1 MNRFLPTL
9 LVLLPAVTDVA
20 ATPPPADLG
29 AFLEEAEN
37 KSPALRAAMARL
49 EALRRTPSQARALPD
64 PEVGLAY
71 TNDGLSGFTLGDSE
85 FSNLALT
92 WRQEVP
98 YPGKRGQAGEV
109 AEESARIS
117 ETDYER
123 VRLEVASAVKVAYAD
138 LYRLDRAAAFLD
150 EARLA
155 LDILVEG
162 ARSRYEVGSGVQES
176 ILKAQTEVL
185 KLEAERAR
193 VTGERRGV
201 EARLNAILGRA
212 DQGSIGEVVIL
223 PPAGLPEDPGALE
236 ETAIAASPLVA
247 GLQAAAR
254 RAESRARL
262 ARLDM
267 KPDFIWS
274 GSYVNR
280 DGLDPMVM
288 GMFGLKLPLYRGR
301 KQAQALLQAESES
314 TAARQDLADLQLR
327 TRASVR
333 ELVARF
339 QRADRLVTL
348 YGQGVVPQAKSTLE
362 SARASYAVGRLPF
375 LDLLTDTVIVLE
387 ARITLAAEES
397 ERLQALAALE
407 PLLARELIHVPA
419 DSGPEGDSHDAVR

>member
-49 EALRRTPSQARALPD
+49 EALRRAPSQARALPD

-193 VTGERRGV
+193 VTGERSGV

-212 DQGSIGEVVIL
+212 DQESIGEVVIL

-236 ETAIAASPLVA
+236 ETAFAASPLVV

-262 ARLDM
+262 AR
-267 KPDFIWS
+267 
-274 GSYVNR
+274 
-280 DGLDPMVM
+280 
-288 GMFGLKLPLYRGR
+288 
-301 KQAQALLQAESES
+301 
-314 TAARQDLADLQLR
+314 
-327 TRASVR
+327 
-333 ELVARF
+333 
-339 QRADRLVTL
+339 
-348 YGQGVVPQAKSTLE
+348 
-362 SARASYAVGRLPF
+362 ASYGVGRLPF

-419 DSGPEGDSHDAVR
+419 NSGPEGDPHDAVR